1 MEESKQN
8 KLIIKRLTSENTD
21 AVLFTI
27 NELRNTGNKNLIP
40 YLIDLLSVHKS
51 DKVKEAIIN
60 LLHDLKFQS
69 AAEEIIKAIESDKYT
84 RIREQL
90 LEVCWQSS
98 LDFSSFIDVLT
109 QNFIKGSF
117 KESFEAFTA
126 IESIEKKLDANLAE
140 QAISALK
147 NEINNVEENKKELL
161 IELIHILESKE
172 RLNDLQSF

>member
-1 MEESKQN
+1 
-8 KLIIKRLTSENTD
+8 
-21 AVLFTI
+21 
-27 NELRNTGNKNLIP
+27 
-40 YLIDLLSVHKS
+40 
-51 DKVKEAIIN
+51 
-60 LLHDLKFQS
+60 
-69 AAEEIIKAIESDKYT
+69 
-84 RIREQL
+84 
-90 LEVCWQSS
+90 VCWQSS